1 MILYSIHDIRLFWS
15 QDPRFLGQFTPG
27 KISTFK
33 PYSRYPPCY
42 KDISF
47 WLNDNPFHDND
58 VNDLV
63 RVVAG
68 DLVEDI
74 KLVGIESQYCAASMR

>member
-1 MILYSIHDIRLFWS
+1 MILYAIPDIRLFWS
-15 QDPRFLGQFTPG
+15 QDSRFIQQFTPG

-33 PYSRYPPCY
+33 AYSKYPPCY

-47 WLNDNPFHDND
+47 WLKDTAFHDND
-58 VNDLV
+58 IYDLV

-68 DLVEDI
+68 DLVEDV
-74 KLVGIESQYCAASMR
+74 KLVFTHHSSSTV